1 MKDGGAEAIAA
12 QEVQL
17 PPGREPTGRARAA
30 AVQDLTVAAATTAS
44 ALGDAGDTTQNLPGA
59 CGVPGSMAARSS
71 QNDLLHTLPHT
82 TPDTTPFHVALVPSG
97 WQFAASPDRPL
108 LRSAAQAGLRL
119 PSSCRN
125 GTCRACCCRV
135 VRGSVHYRMAWPG
148 LSAEEKAEGWILPCV
163 AYPGSDL
170 EIEVP
175 GATRTAD

>member
-12 QEVQL
+12 QEVQR
-17 PPGREPTGRARAA
+17 PAGGEPTGRARAA
-30 AVQDLTVAAATTAS
+30 AVQDLTVAAAKTAS
-44 ALGDAGDTTQNLPGA
+44 GVDDAGDTSQNLPGA
-59 CGVPGSMAARSS
+59 CGVPGSVAARSS
-71 QNDLLHTLPHT
+71 ENALPHT
-82 TPDTTPFHVALVPSG
+82 SPQTTTRTTPFHVALVPSG
-97 WQFAASPDRPL
+97 WQFPASADRPL

-125 GTCRACCCRV
+125 GTCRACCCRL

-175 GATRTAD
+175 GALRTSD